1 MSSVWPRRK
10 PLQLHRSA
18 SEPRR
23 DGAPG
28 RGSIPS
34 TGAQQQAPL
43 RQELLLPQERHL
55 HTVSR
60 RRSSRRRRRFI
71 VYTQLIV
78 SSLSGVCRKV
88 VFFTTPPTGKCC
100 SLGPVSSSLSLFRP
114 PLVILTGIINADASC
129 TSASFPP
136 TQKSV
141 SLEMRR

>member
-1 MSSVWPRRK
+1 MSSVWPCRQ
-10 PLQLHRSA
+10 PLQLHSSA
-18 SEPRR
+18 SESRR

-34 TGAQQQAPL
+34 AGAQQQAPL

-60 RRSSRRRRRFI
+60 HHRSFI
-71 VYTQLIV
+71 VCTRLIV
-78 SSLSGVCRKV
+78 ASLSGVCRKV
-88 VFFTTPPTGKCC
+88 FFFFIHTSEECC
-100 SLGPVSSSLSLFRP
+100 SLGPVSTSLSLFRP
-114 PLVILTGIINADASC
+114 PLVILTGIINAEAPC